1 MDKELMRKIIKS
13 IDYPLM
19 IVIFMLCIFG
29 LIMVYSS
36 SMISAVVRYGVPSDY
51 FYQRQKLWLIV
62 AAIVYLI
69 ALIVPYKALGLKKPV
84 KIIFWA
90 MPIALMLVAVIGH
103 TANNATSW
111 FKLGFF
117 NIQPA
122 EFVKLGLIVY
132 LASVYANKQ
141 KSSVQSSKGKL
152 FPVYYTLFICFLV
165 TIQPDYGTAGIIFLI
180 ALCVVLSSGLRF
192 GLLVKQ
198 FLFLVFLAVVTSP
211 VWYFLMGDEIF
222 SEERRSRISGFLDPF
237 KHADDDGFQLVNSY
251 LAIGSGGV
259 KGLGL
264 GESIQKYGYLPE
276 SHTDFIMAI
285 IAEELGLFGVSFV
298 LFLLAYI
305 VLKGMVI
312 GRKCR
317 DPFGSLLAIGISS
330 MIGIQTCINLGGLT
344 GLIPI
349 TGVPLPLISYG
360 GSSLLLL
367 MLSLGI
373 LSNIS
378 MFVKY
383 EQLYKEPS
391 PKVEQINNRG
401 LTL

>member
-1 MDKELMRKIIKS
+1 MDKQLVKKIVKS
-13 IDYPLM
+13 FDYPLM

-36 SMISAVVRYGVPSDY
+36 SMISAVVRYGVASDY
-51 FYQRQKLWLIV
+51 FFQKQKIWLIV
-62 AAIVYLI
+62 AAFAYFITLI
-69 ALIVPYKALGLKKPV
+69 LPYKILAFRRLIKL
-84 KIIFWA
+84 IFWG
-90 MPIALMLVAVIGH
+90 MPFSLLAVAFIGH

-122 EFVKLGLIVY
+122 EFAKLGLVVY

-141 KSSVQSSKGKL
+141 KSLLQPSKGTL
-152 FPVYYTLFICFLV
+152 FPVYYTLLICFFV
-165 TIQPDYGTAGIIFLI
+165 TIQPDYGTALIIFLI
-180 ALCVVLSSGLRF
+180 AMCMVFSSGIRVS
-192 GLLVKQ
+192 LLIKQ
-198 FLFLVFLAVVTSP
+198 ILFLLIVATVTSP
-211 VWYFLMGDEIF
+211 IWYLALGDEIF
-222 SEERRSRISGFLDPF
+222 SEERKSRISGFLEPF
-237 KHADDDGFQLVNSY
+237 KHAEDEGFQLVNSY
-251 LAIGSGGV
+251 LAIGSGGL

-285 IAEELGLFGVSFV
+285 VAEELGLFGVSFV
-298 LFLLAYI
+298 LCLLAYI
-305 VLKGMVI
+305 VLRGMVI
-312 GRKCR
+312 ARKCR

-367 MLSLGI
+367 MLSLGV

-383 EQLYKEPS
+383 EQLYKETPQ
-391 PKVEQINNRG
+391 KVEQLNNRG